1 MAYVKY
7 SLQYRQLG
15 WVGDPLENLSIHLY
29 CDADFAGCTET
40 KRSTSGVHT
49 VIMGPFTCFPIN
61 GQSKRQGSVSHSTP
75 EAEIVSADTAIFREG
90 IPALDLWQVLTGREH
105 VSCTLH
111 EDNETMIRV
120 MQTGRNPTMRHL
132 NRTHGVDI
140 SGMKEQIER
149 RLIDVKYTQTDR
161 QCADIH
167 TKAFDNKDKWNW
179 AMNQINVF
187 DLSSFDIAAVNSQ
200 RQLPSADP
208 KVPKVAAPAVR
219 KDYQSI
225 STIIQDPLMGPGW

>member
-1 MAYVKY
+1 MSVLMKILYAARYGRHDLLCAVAKLAQKIHKWTPACDKGLHRLMAYVKY

-61 GQSKRQGSVSHSTP
+61 GQSKRQGAVSHSTS
-75 EAEIVSADTAIFREG
+75 EAEIVSADTAIFRAG

-132 NRTHGVDI
+132 NRTRGVHI
-140 SGMKEQIER
+140 SRMKG
-149 RLIDVKYTQTDR
+149 
-161 QCADIH
+161 
-167 TKAFDNKDKWNW
+167 
-179 AMNQINVF
+179 
-187 DLSSFDIAAVNSQ
+187 AA
-200 RQLPSADP
+200 R
-208 KVPKVAAPAVR
+208 APTHRCRVHP
-219 KDYQSI
+219 D
-225 STIIQDPLMGPGW
+225 